1 MSSPVRL
8 GGSRSL
14 SSWAGVLLAA
24 WAFVGLVP
32 PSALAAALPIAI
44 DAAKIRAITEDV
56 LASQRN
62 PRGRAEKVEALR
74 AYERFVMEDL
84 KGRST
89 LRAEAIHRLGDL
101 YTQIETSTYD
111 KRVREARTR
120 AGSKGQAPPP
130 PTLDRTKSIAV
141 YERLLTLYPERAEND
156 AALYQLARAY
166 WEGGRTAEAVA
177 RLTQLRTR
185 HPRSAYAGEAAF
197 RLGEHAVATHD
208 FLRAVELFQAAQRG
222 SDPAL
227 AESTGYQLGWAYLNL
242 QEYRRAADAFVAIL
256 DAAARR
262 ASPGSAAPGRGP
274 AVARGPEPAFSL
286 AQFPEREAV
295 FVTEVIKALLLSFDY
310 LGGPGEMRA
319 YFTASGRRVFE
330 QTLYRTMG
338 ALYQA
343 QDRTADA
350 VAAYETLLAV
360 APNHPD
366 APALQSAVVDIYTK
380 AKWQAALI
388 AARER
393 LVDRYGPGGAWA
405 PAGGDTARRAARPLV
420 KEALYQLALYDHAQ
434 AQTAKRPDAYEK
446 AIARDD
452 RFLSSFSDDVEA
464 ARIAWLRAEALFE
477 LGRYDE
483 AAAGYSGAAY
493 DYPLHAQSREAGY
506 AAVVASE
513 RVVPPDG
520 PVPPRVAE
528 TLFARVERFHT
539 AFPDDQRHAD
549 LLMKAA
555 ETAARAGLADR
566 AYDAAQR
573 LVTSYP
579 SSRWTAQAK
588 RLIGQTLY
596 DRGQYR
602 DAEQAFR
609 QALAAAPG
617 PQADALKALAAAS
630 LYQDASAQRTK
641 GDLASAARL
650 YVQVADEFPAT
661 PLAPA
666 ALLEAAEAALAAGD
680 APRAKHLWTR
690 LVGEYK
696 ASDQAPPALRR
707 LATAATREG
716 DPAGAIEWYA
726 ALSARSDGPAR
737 DEIAWTTAQLAEDAR
752 IWPQAE
758 RALSVLAGRADLPPS
773 RSIEAGFRAARA
785 VARQGRA
792 ADAHRR
798 AEAVLDRWRVW
809 RATRGADAELSPADL
824 LAADALLDLA
834 DRRADTYAAIRL
846 VTPVEHTLADK
857 RTALNLALDAYA
869 EAAQLKVAGVTT
881 AATHKIGTLF
891 DDFLQAVLDSE
902 RPGEL
907 TAEQLEQY
915 NILIEE
921 QAAPLEERAVTAY
934 ETNVRRTQELGVYD
948 PWVEKSFERL
958 AVLRPARYRRQERTE
973 LVQRTLET
981 TR

>member
-1 MSSPVRL
+1 LSSPVRL
-8 GGSRSL
+8 RGSRGL
-14 SSWAGVLLAA
+14 SSWTEGLLAA
-24 WAFVGLVP
+24 WLFVGLAP
-32 PSALAAALPIAI
+32 PSALAAGLPIAI
-44 DAAKIRAITEDV
+44 DAAKIRAITDEV

-62 PRGRAEKVEALR
+62 PRGRAEKMEALR

-84 KGRST
+84 EGRST

-120 AGSKGQAPPP
+120 AGSKGQAPSPP
-130 PTLDRTKSIAV
+130 ALDRTKSIAV

-156 AALYQLARAY
+156 AALYQLARAH
-166 WEGGRTAEAVA
+166 WEAGRTDEAVA
-177 RLTQLRTR
+177 RLTQIRTR
-185 HPRSAYAGEAAF
+185 FPRSAYAGEAAF
-197 RLGEHAVATHD
+197 RLGEHAVVTRD
-208 FLRAVELFQAAQRG
+208 FLQAVELFQAAQSG

-227 AESTGYQLGWAYLNL
+227 AESAGYQLGWAYLNL

-256 DAAARR
+256 DASARR
-262 ASPGSAAPGRGP
+262 AGPGRSAPGRGP
-274 AVARGPEPAFSL
+274 AVGPEPAFSL
-286 AQFPEREAV
+286 AQFSEPEAV

-319 YFTASGRRVFE
+319 YFNASGRRVFE

-338 ALYQA
+338 TLYQA

-350 VAAYETLLAV
+350 VAAYETFLAI

-366 APALQSAVVDIYTK
+366 APAFQSAVVDAYTK

-393 LVDRYGPGGAWA
+393 LVDRYEPGGAWA
-405 PAGGDTARRAARPLV
+405 RAAGDAARRAARPLV

-434 AQTAKRPDAYEK
+434 AQTAKRSDAYEK
-446 AIARDD
+446 TVARDD
-452 RFLSSFSDDVEA
+452 RFLSSFSNDVEA
-464 ARIAWLRAEALFE
+464 ARIVWLRAEALFE

-483 AAAGYSGAAY
+483 AAAGYSRAAY

-513 RVVPPDG
+513 RAVPPDG
-520 PVPPRVAE
+520 PVSPQAAE
-528 TLFARVERFHT
+528 NLFTRVERFAK

-549 LLMKAA
+549 LLMKVA
-555 ETAARAGLADR
+555 ETSARAGLADR

-573 LVTSYP
+573 LVTAYP
-579 SSRWTAQAK
+579 ASRWTAQAK

-596 DRGQYR
+596 DRGRYR
-602 DAEQAFR
+602 EAEQAFR

-617 PQADALKALAAAS
+617 PQTDALKALAASS
-630 LYQDASAQRTK
+630 LYQDAAAQRTK
-641 GDLASAARL
+641 GDRASATRL
-650 YVQVADEFPAT
+650 YVKVADDFPAT

-666 ALLEAAEAALAAGD
+666 ALLEAADATLESGD
-680 APRAKHLWTR
+680 TPGATHLWTR

-696 ASDQAPPALRR
+696 TSGQAPLAFRR
-707 LATAATREG
+707 LATAAAREG
-716 DPAGAIEWYA
+716 DPAGAIKWYE
-726 ALSARSDGPAR
+726 ALSARSDGSAR
-737 DEIAWTTAQLAEDAR
+737 DEIAWTIAQLAEDAR
-752 IWPQAE
+752 MWPHAE
-758 RALSVLAGRADLPPS
+758 RALGALAGRADLPPG

-792 ADAHRR
+792 ADARR
-798 AEAVLDRWRVW
+798 GAEAVLDRWRAW
-809 RATRGADAELSPADL
+809 RATLGADAELAPVDL
-824 LAADALLDLA
+824 LAADALLELA
-834 DRRADTYAAIRL
+834 DRRAAAYSAIRL
-846 VTPVEHTLADK
+846 VTPVERTLADK
-857 RTALNLALDAYA
+857 RAALNLALDAYA

-881 AATHKIGTLF
+881 AATHKIGALF

-915 NILIEE
+915 NILLEE
-921 QAAPLEERAVTAY
+921 QAAPFEERAVTAY

-948 PWVEKSFERL
+948 AWVEKSFERL

-973 LVQRTLET
+973 LVQRTLEA

>member
-8 GGSRSL
+8 GGSIGL
-14 SSWAGVLLAA
+14 SRWMGGVLAA
-24 WAFVGLVP
+24 GALVGLAP
-32 PSALAAALPIAI
+32 PSALAAGLPIAI

-56 LASQRN
+56 LASQRD

-84 KGRST
+84 AGRST
-89 LRAEAIHRLGDL
+89 FRAEAIHRLGDL
-101 YTQIETSTYD
+101 YTQIETSTYE
-111 KRVREARTR
+111 KRVRETRTR
-120 AGSKGQAPPP
+120 AGSKGQTSSP

-141 YERLLTLYPERAEND
+141 YERLLALYPDRAENH

-166 WEGGRTAEAVA
+166 WEAGRPDEAVA

-185 HPRSAYAGEAAF
+185 FPRSTYAAEAAF
-197 RLGEHAVATHD
+197 RLGEHAVVTHD
-208 FLRAVELFQAAQRG
+208 FLQAVEWFQQAQSG

-227 AESTGYQLGWAYLNL
+227 AESAGYQLGWAYLNL

-256 DAAARR
+256 DASARR
-262 ASPGSAAPGRGP
+262 ASPVGAASGRSP
-274 AVARGPEPAFSL
+274 AVALGPEPAFSL
-286 AQFPEREAV
+286 AQFSEPEAV

-319 YFTASGRRVFE
+319 YFNASGRRVYE

-350 VAAYETLLAV
+350 VAAYETFLTI
-360 APNHPD
+360 APNHSD
-366 APALQSAVVDIYTK
+366 APTFQSAVVDVYTK

-393 LVDRYGPGGAWA
+393 LVDRYEPGGAWA
-405 PAGGDTARRAARPLV
+405 RAATDAARRAARPLV

-434 AQTAKRPDAYEK
+434 AQTAKRPDVYEK
-446 AIARDD
+446 AVARDD

-477 LGRYDE
+477 LSRYDE
-483 AAAGYSGAAY
+483 AAEGYSRAAY

-513 RVVPPDG
+513 RAVPPDG
-520 PVPPRVAE
+520 PVSPQAAE
-528 TLFARVERFHT
+528 HLFARVERFMK

-566 AYDAAQR
+566 AYDTAQR
-573 LVTSYP
+573 LVTAYP
-579 SSRWTAQAK
+579 ASRWTAQAK

-596 DRGQYR
+596 DRGQFR

-609 QALAAAPG
+609 QALADAPG
-617 PQADALKALAAAS
+617 PQADALKALAASS
-630 LYQDASAQRTK
+630 LYQDAAAQRTK
-641 GDLASAARL
+641 GDRASATRL
-650 YVQVADEFPAT
+650 YVKVADEFPTT

-666 ALLEAAEAALAAGD
+666 ALLEAADAAIESGD
-680 APRAKHLWTR
+680 APGAKRLWTR
-690 LVGEYK
+690 LVGEYQT
-696 ASDQAPPALRR
+696 SGQAPLALRR
-707 LATAATREG
+707 LATAAAREG
-716 DPAGAIEWYA
+716 DPAGAIKWYET
-726 ALSARSDGPAR
+726 LSARSDGPAR
-737 DEIAWTTAQLAEDAR
+737 DEITWTIAQLSEDAR
-752 IWPQAE
+752 MWPHAE
-758 RALSVLAGRADLPPS
+758 RALSALAGRADLPPG

-792 ADAHRR
+792 ADARQR
-798 AEAVLDRWRVW
+798 AEAVLDRYRAW
-809 RATRGADAELSPADL
+809 RATRGADTELAPADL
-824 LAADALLDLA
+824 LAADALLELA
-834 DRRADTYAAIRL
+834 DRRAAAYAAIRL

-857 RTALNLALDAYA
+857 RAALNLALDAYA

-881 AATHKIGTLF
+881 AATHKIGALF

-907 TAEQLEQY
+907 TAEQLDQY
-915 NILIEE
+915 NILLEE
-921 QAAPLEERAVTAY
+921 QAAPFEERAVTAY

-958 AVLRPARYRRQERTE
+958 AVLRPARYRRPERTE
-973 LVQRTLET
+973 LVQRTLEA

>member
-1 MSSPVRL
+1 MRL
-8 GGSRSL
+8 GGPRGLSR
-14 SSWAGVLLAA
+14 WTGGLLAA
-24 WAFVGLVP
+24 WALVGLTP
-32 PSALAAALPIAI
+32 PIPLAAGLPIAI
-44 DAAKIRAITEDV
+44 DASKIRSITEDV
-56 LASQRN
+56 LASQRD

-74 AYERFVMEDL
+74 AYERFVMDDL
-84 KGRST
+84 EGRST

-111 KRVREARTR
+111 KRVRETR
-120 AGSKGQAPPP
+120 ARAGGKGPSPRPPA
-130 PTLDRTKSIAV
+130 LDRTKSIAV
-141 YERLLTLYPERAEND
+141 YERLLALYPDRAEND

-166 WEGGRTAEAVA
+166 GESGRTDEAVT
-177 RLTQLRTR
+177 RLAQLRAR
-185 HPRSAYAGEAAF
+185 YPRSVYAAEAAF

-208 FLRAVELFQAAQRG
+208 FIRAVESFRKAKSG

-227 AESTGYQLGWAYLNL
+227 AESAGYQLGWAYLNL
-242 QEYRRAADAFVAIL
+242 QEYRQAADAFVSIL
-256 DAAARR
+256 DASVRR
-262 ASPGSAAPGRGP
+262 ANSGGAAGGRGP
-274 AVARGPEPAFSL
+274 AVARGPDPFFPL
-286 AQFPEREAV
+286 AQFSEPEAV

-319 YFTASGRRVFE
+319 YFTASGRRAYE

-350 VAAYETLLAV
+350 VAAYETLLAI

-366 APALQSAVVDIYTK
+366 APALQSAVVDVYTK
-380 AKWQAALI
+380 AKWQTALI
-388 AARER
+388 TARER
-393 LVDRYGPGGAWA
+393 LVDRYESGGAWA
-405 PAGGDTARRAARPLV
+405 RAAGDAARRAARPLV

-483 AAAGYSGAAY
+483 AAEGYSRAAY

-513 RVVPPDG
+513 RAAPPDG
-520 PVPPRVAE
+520 PVSPLAAE
-528 TLFARVERFHT
+528 HLFTRVERFVT
-539 AFPDDQRHAD
+539 AFPDDQRHPD

-573 LVTSYP
+573 LVTAYP
-579 SSRWTAQAK
+579 ASRWTARAK

-596 DRGQYR
+596 DRGQYH

-617 PQADALKALAAAS
+617 PQADALKALAASS
-630 LYQDASAQRTK
+630 LYQDAATRRTT
-641 GDLASAARL
+641 GDRAAATRL

-666 ALLEAAEAALAAGD
+666 ALLEAADAAIESGD
-680 APRAKHLWTR
+680 APGAKRLWTR
-690 LVGEYK
+690 LVGEYET
-696 ASDQAPPALRR
+696 SGQAPLALRR
-707 LATAATREG
+707 LATAAAREG
-716 DPAGAIEWYA
+716 DPAGAIAWYE
-726 ALSARSDGPAR
+726 ALSARSDDPAR
-737 DEIAWTTAQLAEDAR
+737 DEIAWTIARLAEDAK

-758 RALSVLAGRADLPPS
+758 RALSALAGRSDFPPG

-798 AEAVLDRWRVW
+798 AEAVLDRWRAW
-809 RATRGADAELSPADL
+809 RATRGADAELAPADL
-824 LAADALLDLA
+824 LAAAALLELA
-834 DRRADTYAAIRL
+834 DRRADAYAAIRL
-846 VTPVEHTLADK
+846 IAPVEHTLADK
-857 RTALNLALDAYA
+857 RAALNLALDAYA

-881 AATHKIGTLF
+881 AATHKIGALF

-921 QAAPLEERAVTAY
+921 QAAPFEERAVAAY

-973 LVQRTLET
+973 LVQRTLEA

>member
-8 GGSRSL
+8 GGSRGL
-14 SSWAGVLLAA
+14 SSWTGGLLAA
-24 WAFVGLVP
+24 WAFVGLAP
-32 PSALAAALPIAI
+32 PSALAAGLPIAI
-44 DAAKIRAITEDV
+44 DAAKIRSITEDV
-56 LASQRN
+56 LASQRD

-84 KGRST
+84 EGRST

-120 AGSKGQAPPP
+120 AGSKGPAPSPP
-130 PTLDRTKSIAV
+130 VLDRNKSIAV
-141 YERLLTLYPERAEND
+141 YERLLALYPDRPEND
-156 AALYQLARAY
+156 AALYQLARAH
-166 WEGGRTAEAVA
+166 WEAGRTAEAVA

-208 FLRAVELFQAAQRG
+208 FLQAVELFQTAQSG

-227 AESTGYQLGWAYLNL
+227 AESAGYQLGWAYLNL

-256 DAAARR
+256 DASAPR
-262 ASPGSAAPGRGP
+262 AGAAPGRSP
-274 AVARGPEPAFSL
+274 AVALGPEPAFSL
-286 AQFPEREAV
+286 AKFSEPEAV
-295 FVTEVIKALLLSFDY
+295 FVTEVINALLLSFDY

-319 YFTASGRRVFE
+319 YFNASGRRVFE

-338 ALYQA
+338 TLYQA

-350 VAAYETLLAV
+350 VAAYETFLAI

-366 APALQSAVVDIYTK
+366 APAFQSVVVDAYTK

-393 LVDRYGPGGAWA
+393 LVDRYEPGGAWA
-405 PAGGDTARRAARPLV
+405 RATTDAARRAARPLV

-446 AIARDD
+446 AVARDD
-452 RFLSSFSDDVEA
+452 RFLSSFSDNVEA
-464 ARIAWLRAEALFE
+464 ARIAWLRAEALFD

-483 AAAGYSGAAY
+483 SAEGYSRTAY

-520 PVPPRVAE
+520 PVSPQAAE
-528 TLFARVERFHT
+528 NLFTRVERFAT

-573 LVTSYP
+573 LVTASP
-579 SSRWTAQAK
+579 ASRWTAQAK
-588 RLIGQTLY
+588 RLIGQALY
-596 DRGQYR
+596 DRGQYH

-609 QALAAAPG
+609 QALAAASG
-617 PQADALKALAAAS
+617 PQADALKALAASS
-630 LYQDASAQRTK
+630 LYQDAAARRTT
-641 GDLASAARL
+641 GDRASATRL
-650 YVQVADEFPAT
+650 YVKVADEFPAT

-666 ALLEAAEAALAAGD
+666 ALLEAADAALESGD
-680 APRAKHLWTR
+680 GPGAKRLWTR
-690 LVGEYK
+690 LVGDYPT
-696 ASDQAPPALRR
+696 SGQAPPALRR
-707 LATAATREG
+707 LATAAAREG
-716 DPAGAIEWYA
+716 DPAGAIEWYE

-737 DEIAWTTAQLAEDAR
+737 DDIAWTIAQLAEDAR
-752 IWPQAE
+752 MWPRVE
-758 RALSVLAGRADLPPS
+758 RALGALAGRADLPPG

-792 ADAHRR
+792 ADARQR
-798 AEAVLDRWRVW
+798 AEAVLDRYRTW
-809 RATRGADAELSPADL
+809 RATRGADAELAPADL
-824 LAADALLDLA
+824 LAADARLELA
-834 DRRADTYAAIRL
+834 DRRAAAYTAIRL

-857 RTALNLALDAYA
+857 RAALTLALDAYA

-881 AATHKIGTLF
+881 AATHKIGALF

-915 NILIEE
+915 NILLEE
-921 QAAPLEERAVTAY
+921 QAAPFEERAVTAY